1 MALIF
6 RIWCR
11 RWCCLILI
19 CRLLLVSASRLPDG
33 RMEIVIGA
41 DRRVIVN
48 ADVDGPALARV
59 LKVLGRR

>member
-1 MALIF
+1 
-6 RIWCR
+6 
-11 RWCCLILI
+11 
-19 CRLLLVSASRLPDG
+19 
-33 RMEIVIGA
+33 MEIVIGE